1 MNNSM
6 LNDLGL
12 APLSQEEQV
21 LTNGG
26 TSWIEVGGIIAGAV
40 VAFLEEAGKGI
51 AEANANLPT
60 YAQGMK

>member
-1 MNNSM
+1 MSNSM
-6 LNDLGL
+6 FNELGL
-12 APLSQEEQV
+12 APLSQEEQE

-26 TSWIEVGGIIAGAV
+26 SVSYVLGLIAGAV